1 MIYIIRIFSKTVQNK
16 TYVSAVSA
24 PKFVKFMVLKLD
36 GNSEIG
42 ARVWSEIDNFD
53 LFKIDRSR
61 KSFFLRKRSVILHV
75 FATCS

>member
-42 ARVWSEIDNFD
+42 ARV
-53 LFKIDRSR
+53 
-61 KSFFLRKRSVILHV
+61 
-75 FATCS
+75 

>member
-24 PKFVKFMVLKLD
+24 PKFVKFMALKLD

-42 ARVWSEIDNFD
+42 ACVWSDIDNFWWTMVD
-53 LFKIDRSR
+53 
-61 KSFFLRKRSVILHV
+61 
-75 FATCS
+75 